1 MGLSEIKRRILVKNA
16 KEKKKMEI
24 MFKELEEL
32 TNEIKKIKREVENFQ
47 KRWGKYLTKN
57 PEIADLLMRELLGLS
72 VLERDTTMKLELDIL
87 ELAKKKNITLISE
100 ADLITELQEKNKGLP
115 ITLKDVEK
123 ALNNLKKKN
132 LIVGIITI
140 KGIKYVQLKDFEE
153 DIKVI
158 LEKFKD
164 KDTLTISDIVKELK
178 WDIPRIERALERM
191 VSMGLAVREDY
202 PPRYYLVKF

>member
-24 MFKELEEL
+24 MFKELEKL
-32 TNEIKKIKREVENFQ
+32 TNKIKKVRKEVENFQ

-57 PEIADLLMRELLGLS
+57 PEISDLLLKELLGLS
-72 VLERDTTMKLELDIL
+72 GFEQDPTIKLELDIL
-87 ELAKKKNITLISE
+87 ELAKRKNITLISE
-100 ADLITELQEKNKGLP
+100 ADLITEIREKNRGLP
-115 ITLKDVEK
+115 ITLKEIEK

-132 LIVGIITI
+132 LIVGIIQL

-153 DIKVI
+153 DIKLI

-164 KDTLTISDIVKELK
+164 KEILTISDIVKELK
-178 WDIPRIERALERM
+178 WDIPRIKKALEQM

-202 PPRYYLVKF
+202 PPRYHLVKF